1 VQWFHGLGLSNDEIS
16 ERLKHC
22 RHKAQFEPA
31 STPGHFWS
39 VNFPTTQQC
48 KEQGMLSSFYAIWQ
62 FATFVHICM
71 NKQTGNK
78 IK

>member
-1 VQWFHGLGLSNDEIS
+1 VQWFHGLGLSKDEIA

-48 KEQGMLSSFYAIWQ
+48 KEQGMQAFSCD
-62 FATFVHICM
+62 TFVHIFM
-71 NKQTGNK
+71 TQKL
-78 IK
+78 

>member
-1 VQWFHGLGLSNDEIS
+1 MDALLAGGYIHLVCNEDCVIMKRVQWFHGLGLSESEIA

-39 VNFPTTQQC
+39 ISFPTTQQY
-48 KEQGMLSSFYAIWQ
+48 KEQGM
-62 FATFVHICM
+62 
-71 NKQTGNK
+71 
-78 IK
+78 

>member
-1 VQWFHGLGLSNDEIS
+1 MQWFRGLGLEEREIA

-22 RHKAQFEPA
+22 RHKALFEPA

-48 KEQGMLSSFYAIWQ
+48 KEQGMSCGILLPGTVVSITSSYWLVFSSLRR
-62 FATFVHICM
+62 
-71 NKQTGNK
+71 
-78 IK
+78 

>member
-1 VQWFHGLGLSNDEIS
+1 MQWFHGLGLSDDEVA

-48 KEQGMLSSFYAIWQ
+48 KEQGVLDLSYTIWH
-62 FATFVHICM
+62 FA
-71 NKQTGNK
+71 G
-78 IK
+78 